1 VQQTCTLFVN
11 YLDTHVPKTINDC
24 DNISICFAL
33 FAMNPLKSSLGN
45 MCLTIMSFNF
55 FHVIYYVSMP
65 SNFMSQTVMVMI
77 LQYIRSYTWQDIIVH
92 LMTHLIWSNIIHK
105 FSPKLHSCNQSHFI
119 RNLVDQHVENENLMT
134 RNFPWKTTFL
144 DVIITI
150 HGLEFNDFV
159 NLASPWTMLEQNK
172 KVTNIWRIRFH
183 KLVLDVFLSFA
194 LKKLK
199 VFVIVIIEQ
208 MFTQER
214 FVHTYGIINVFTLQ
228 MFCWPIFWSTFKFF
242 P

>member
-1 VQQTCTLFVN
+1 
-11 YLDTHVPKTINDC
+11 
-24 DNISICFAL
+24 
-33 FAMNPLKSSLGN
+33 
-45 MCLTIMSFNF
+45 
-55 FHVIYYVSMP
+55 
-65 SNFMSQTVMVMI
+65 
-77 LQYIRSYTWQDIIVH
+77 
-92 LMTHLIWSNIIHK
+92 
-105 FSPKLHSCNQSHFI
+105 
-119 RNLVDQHVENENLMT
+119 MT

-214 FVHTYGIINVFTLQ
+214 FVHTYGITNVFTLQ
-228 MFCWPIFWSTFKFF
+228 MFC
-242 P
+242 